1 MKRPAFFLILS
12 ILLLAPLAEA
22 QQTPPPMVDR
32 NWTGWSI
39 GEVVVRALASQGDD
53 IWIGTSNGLIRFN
66 RKTETHQ
73 VFNTRAGLL
82 SNIIVSIHPDAKGG
96 VWLGTYG
103 GGLTRFDGKSWELF
117 TPYGRGNKEYGPGW
131 VHYNPKNGLG
141 DLWVYDLLF
150 EPNGTMWVATWK
162 GASRRHQNGFTTY
175 TMDDGLV
182 DKWVYTIEREPSGVL
197 WFGTE
202 GGINRFDGKV
212 WQGWTH
218 KDGLGADLTERRGLR
233 GDLQPLPG
241 GRNLQGHASRADL
254 LGSLRPTLNEKRAAP
269 AAEEPYDEEGE
280 HHQQRGRESQDLNP
294 NYVISSAIDAKGFK
308 WFGTWGGGLSR
319 FDGKQF
325 KNYTM
330 ADGLP
335 GNIINAIEIDK
346 QGIMWIGT
354 NKGVSRFDG
363 KGFKNFTTANGL
375 LGDYV
380 YSIAIDPEGN
390 KWFGTFGGVSR
401 YAGP

>member
-1 MKRPAFFLILS
+1 MNRR
-12 ILLLAPLAEA
+12 LLLWLQAGISIGGLLIASLAA
-22 QQTPPPMVDR
+22 AQTPPSAIDP

-39 GEVVVRALASQGDD
+39 GEVVVRALAADGET

-66 RKTETHQ
+66 RRTETHQ
-73 VFNTRAGLL
+73 VFNTSRAGLL
-82 SNIIVSIHPDAKGG
+82 SNIIVSIHPDSKGN

-103 GGLTRFDGKSWELF
+103 GGLARFDGREWELF
-117 TPYGRGNKEYGPGW
+117 TPYGRGNKGYGAGW
-131 VHYNPKNGLG
+131 VHYHPKNGLG

-162 GASRRHQNGFTTY
+162 GASRLQKNGFVTY

-202 GGINRFDGKV
+202 GGVNRFDGKT
-212 WQGWTH
+212 WKGWTH
-218 KDGLGADLTERRGLR
+218 RDGLGAPIAAKG
-233 GDLQPLPG
+233 
-241 GRNLQGHASRADL
+241 
-254 LGSLRPTLNEKRAAP
+254 KRSD
-269 AAEEPYDEEGE
+269 AEEPYDEDER
-280 HHQQRGRESQDLNP
+280 HHDQSGRENQEANP
-294 NYVISSAIDAKGFK
+294 NYVISSAIDAKGIK

-319 FDGKQF
+319 FDGKKF
-325 KNYTM
+325 KNYTT

-335 GNIINAIEIDK
+335 GNIINAIEIDR

-363 KGFKNFTTANGL
+363 KTFKNFSTMNGL
-375 LGDYV
+375 VGDYI
-380 YSIAIDPEGN
+380 YSIAIDAEGN

-401 YAGP
+401 YSGP

>member
-1 MKRPAFFLILS
+1 MKRRAIFLILAVLFFAS
-12 ILLLAPLAEA
+12 ATEGE
-22 QQTPPPMVDR
+22 QSPPPAVDP
-32 NWTGWSI
+32 NWTGWQI

-66 RKTETHQ
+66 RKTEGHE

-82 SNIIVSIHPDAKGG
+82 SNIIVSIHPDPAGG

-103 GGLTRFDGKSWELF
+103 GGLTRFDGKNWELF
-117 TPYGRGNKEYGPGW
+117 TPYGRGNKRYGADW

-162 GASRRHQNGFTTY
+162 GASRFHQNGFTTY

-202 GGINRFDGKV
+202 GGINRFDGKT
-212 WQGWTH
+212 WKGWTH
-218 KDGLGADLTERRGLR
+218 RDGLGADTR
-233 GDLQPLPG
+233 
-241 GRNLQGHASRADL
+241 
-254 LGSLRPTLNEKRAAP
+254 EKSAAP
-269 AAEEPYDEEGE
+269 PAAAPYDEGSE
-280 HHQQRGRESQDLNP
+280 HHQQTGRENQELNP

-325 KNYTM
+325 KNYTT

-335 GNIINAIEIDK
+335 GNIINAVEIDSK
-346 QGIMWIGT
+346 GIMWIGT

-363 KGFKNFTTANGL
+363 KTFKNFNSTNGL

>member
-1 MKRPAFFLILS
+1 MRRTAQS
-12 ILLLAPLAEA
+12 GLLLLLSVFLLTSLTEGQQAPS
-22 QQTPPPMVDR
+22 PPAVVDPR
-32 NWTGWSI
+32 WTGWSI
-39 GEVVVRALASQGDD
+39 GEVIVRALAADGDT

-82 SNIIVSIHPDAKGG
+82 SNIIVSIHPDSKGA

-103 GGLTRFDGKSWELF
+103 GGLSRFDGKNWELF
-117 TPYGRGNKEYGPGW
+117 TPYGRGNKDYGAGW
-131 VHYNPKNGLG
+131 VHYKPKDGLG

-162 GASRRHQNGFTTY
+162 GASRGHEKGFTTY

-202 GGINRFDGKV
+202 GGVNRFDGKN
-212 WQGWTH
+212 WKGWTH
-218 KDGLGADLTERRGLR
+218 KDGLGADIE
-233 GDLQPLPG
+233 
-241 GRNLQGHASRADL
+241 
-254 LGSLRPTLNEKRAAP
+254 EKRASP
-269 AAEEPYDEEGE
+269 AAEEPYNEESD
-280 HHQQRGRESQDLNP
+280 HHQQRGRENQDLNP
-294 NYVISSAIDAKGFK
+294 NYVISSAIDAKGMK

-319 FDGKQF
+319 FDGKHF
-325 KNYTM
+325 KNYTT

-363 KGFKNFTTANGL
+363 KAFKNFNSTNGL

-380 YSIAIDPEGN
+380 YSIAIDLEGN

-401 YAGP
+401 FAGP

>member
-1 MKRPAFFLILS
+1 MNRSALLLFLA
-12 ILLLAPLAEA
+12 ILLAASMTA
-22 QQTPPPMVDR
+22 GQQPPPSPPAAVDPR
-32 NWTGWSI
+32 WTGWSI

-103 GGLTRFDGKSWELF
+103 GGLTRFDGKNWELF
-117 TPYGRGNKEYGPGW
+117 TPYGRGNKGYGADW

-182 DKWVYTIEREPSGVL
+182 DKWVYTVEREPSGVL

-212 WQGWTH
+212 WKGWTH
-218 KDGLGADLTERRGLR
+218 KDGLGAELTERR
-233 GDLQPLPG
+233 
-241 GRNLQGHASRADL
+241 NL
-254 LGSLRPTLNEKRAAP
+254 SLRPTLNEKTAAP
-269 AAEEPYDEEGE
+269 AAEEPYDEEGS
-280 HHQQRGRESQDLNP
+280 HHQQSGRENQGLNP

-319 FDGKQF
+319 FDGKEF
-325 KNYTM
+325 KNYTTS
-330 ADGLP
+330 DGLP

-363 KGFKNFTTANGL
+363 KRFQNFTTANGL

-401 YAGP
+401 FAGP